1 MIRIHKLLL
10 SLVTFAIIGVAAT
23 LPTFAD
29 PVVINGNF
37 DTFVPSNDTGGG
49 WTSANIDGNGGY
61 RTTVGNPG
69 GNFIIN
75 QVGALA
81 TDPTLSQLVSGFT
94 VGESYTLTGDYA
106 VFAGEFGNP
115 ALQSFAVD
123 IVGTATPTT
132 TFGPPGAEGVY
143 GSFSVTFTANAT
155 DILIRLRTEI
165 NGDDSSF
172 RVDNIAINSVN
183 GVPEPVPEPA
193 TLLLLGTGLVG
204 FAGAVRRRRKKN

>member
-29 PVVINGNF
+29 PVVVNGNF
-37 DTFVPSNDTGGG
+37 DTFVPSNGTGGG
-49 WTSANIDGNGGY
+49 WTSANIDGAGGH

-75 QVGALA
+75 QAGQLA

-106 VFAGEFGNP
+106 VFAYEIGNP

-132 TFGPPGAEGVY
+132 TFGRPGGDGVY

-183 GVPEPVPEPA
+183 PVPEPA

-204 FAGAVRRRRKKN
+204 FAGAVRRRRMKG